1 MATLG
6 SLVIQLQA
14 DLARLNS
21 DMNKAVGIVDGA
33 MASIR
38 NAAGIAKSAL
48 GGLAVGLVG
57 GLGAGALTSSIKAVV
72 DYGDR
77 LNDLSKATGASVE
90 QLSFLDFAA
99 KQSGSSLEGLVS
111 GIGRLQK
118 NIGQLAAGGG
128 SKEAAEA
135 LNALGLSAQQ
145 LARGDLVTQLATI
158 GEALNR
164 IQNPSERA
172 AAAQSLFGRSAR
184 DLIPLLSEGGAGIKA
199 MADRFVE
206 LGGVVTKGQAE
217 AFDRLNDSLVEFN
230 TASQAIVRNIAG
242 GLAGTLTGFFQSIA
256 NAPQTISDSLTK
268 ITTLFGVWVQEIK
281 IKLAEADIAT
291 AQGLQGLIP
300 GDFGD
305 SRLNARISEAEGRLR
320 TAREALRK
328 NQELLDYE
336 RGAGGGGAALLGSAG
351 AFNDVTQGSNE
362 EQQKAAEKLASAQ
375 QSYVDGLRKQLAL
388 QDQTTN
394 LAKVQADIAFGSAKE
409 FDETTRRTALALAEQ
424 LDLKKQQAEADK
436 QALALQEAML
446 DAKEQEAEIEVKAQ
460 QQLVARRQS
469 IIDNLQTPLEKY
481 VETVKELTSPELG
494 LGQDTIQRG
503 VAAARAELETAQ
515 DKATGLKDVAQELGL
530 TFSSA
535 FEDAIIAG
543 KNFSS
548 ILQGIAQDIARLF
561 IRETV
566 TEPLVGALS
575 GALSGGL
582 GGLFNFGG
590 GGGGGFSNP
599 GALFG
604 NATGGLYR
612 VGGSGSEHPVAFT
625 ARAGEYVAV
634 GTRMAGGGGGEAPVV
649 NVYNQTGADVS
660 ARRAADG
667 RTLEVF
673 VTSAV
678 ERNISRGGSRLG
690 KPPIATR

>member
-1 MATLG
+1 MPTLG

-118 NIGQLAAGGG
+118 NLGQLAAGGG

-184 DLIPLLSEGGAGIKA
+184 DLLPLLAEGGDGIKA

-206 LGGVVTKGQAE
+206 LGGVVSKGQAE

-305 SRLNARISEAEGRLR
+305 GRLNARIAEAEARLR
-320 TAREALRK
+320 AAREALRQ
-328 NQELLDYE
+328 NRELLEYE
-336 RGAGGGGAALLGSAG
+336 TGAGGGGAALLGSAG
-351 AFNDVTQGSNE
+351 AFRDVTQGSNE

-446 DAKEQEAEIEVKAQ
+446 DAKEQEAELEVKAQ

-494 LGQDTIQRG
+494 LGQATIQRG
-503 VAAARAELETAQ
+503 IAAARVELETAQ
-515 DKATGLKDVAQELGL
+515 DKANGLKDVAQELGL

-543 KNFSS
+543 KSFRD
-548 ILQGIAQDIARLF
+548 ILEGIAQDIARLF
-561 IRETV
+561 IRKSI

-575 GALSGGL
+575 GAFSGGFS
-582 GGLFNFGG
+582 GLFNFGG

-599 GALFG
+599 AALFG
-604 NATGGLYR
+604 NAAGGLYR

-634 GTRMAGGGGGEAPVV
+634 GTRMAGAGGGEAPVV
-649 NVYNQTGADVS
+649 NVYNQAGADVS
-660 ARRAADG
+660 ARRGADG
-667 RTLEVF
+667 RAIEVF
-673 VTSAV
+673 VTAAV